1 MPSSGTISFSQRMVF
16 GEKEAFTKGFWQ
28 TKRRKKSCMERQEE
42 VKRRYLCWE
51 KGRESHWNIN
61 VSGVVEKAKKKN
73 RLPQLPTITEAGD
86 AWNALSEA
94 ERKDI
99 EQQSSVEGSVVTTLN
114 LHSKKLRDGR
124 EKMEKVVEESLLTK
138 ALGCKSNKYAWGCNI
153 RVRHSHPAMSI
164 RAAWVLVVSLH
175 LTV

>member
-61 VSGVVEKAKKKN
+61 VSGVVEKANKK
-73 RLPQLPTITEAGD
+73 QTA
-86 AWNALSEA
+86 
-94 ERKDI
+94 
-99 EQQSSVEGSVVTTLN
+99 TTTN
-114 LHSKKLRDGR
+114 NYRGRRCMKRIIWSR
-124 EKMEKVVEESLLTK
+124 EKRYRTAVFSRGISGHHTEFTHQETARWAREN
-138 ALGCKSNKYAWGCNI
+138 GKSRR
-153 RVRHSHPAMSI
+153 RVITHQSTWMQVKQI
-164 RAAWVLVVSLH
+164 CVGL
-175 LTV
+175 